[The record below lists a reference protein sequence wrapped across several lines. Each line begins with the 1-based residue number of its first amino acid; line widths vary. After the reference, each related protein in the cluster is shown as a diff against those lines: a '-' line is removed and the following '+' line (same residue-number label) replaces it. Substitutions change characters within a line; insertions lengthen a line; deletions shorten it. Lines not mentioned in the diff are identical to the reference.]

1 MKLTLD
7 EIVTLTGGTLVR
19 PGSATLITGL
29 ASLDEACAE
38 DVSFL
43 GNEKYY
49 KEFLQTAA
57 AVVLIP
63 PDVPEQPAESAL
75 IEVANPSLA
84 FGEMVKHFVK
94 KRQAFTPGVHPA
106 AHVADNVTFD
116 PSQVCIKPGA
126 VVESGAHIGAGTEIG
141 PGAVVGTDVRIGE
154 DCTLYANVTVREGCI
169 IGNRVT
175 LHSGCVI
182 GSDGYGYE
190 LVDGRHQKIDQVGIV
205 LLEDDVEI
213 GANSTV
219 DRARFGKTLIGEGT
233 KVDNLVQIGHN
244 AQVGKHCLAVAQCG
258 ISGSTHLGDYVTMA
272 AKSGCVGH
280 IKIGDH
286 AVLTAKAAAMGDLEG
301 GQVYMGMPARPMR
314 ETLKSKARIA
324 RLPKLMAEVKEMRRK
339 LDQLNPAS

>member
-7 EIVTLTGGTLVR
+7 DIVSLTAGTLVR
-19 PGSATLITGL
+19 PGSATVITGL
-29 ASLDEACAE
+29 ASLDEAGSE

-49 KEFLQTAA
+49 KDFLQTDA

-63 PDVPEQPAESAL
+63 PGVPEHPSDSAL

-84 FGEMVKHFVK
+84 FGEMVKHFVDK
-94 KRQAFTPGVHPA
+94 HHRFTPGVHPG
-106 AHVADNVTFD
+106 AHVAADAIFD
-116 PSQVCIKPGA
+116 PELVSIKAGA
-126 VVESGAHIGAGTEIG
+126 VVEAGARIGNGSEIG
-141 PGAVVGTDVRIGE
+141 SGTVVGENVNIGE
-154 DCTLYANVTVREGCI
+154 DCRLYANVTVREGCI
-169 IGNRVT
+169 IGHRVI
-175 LHSGCVI
+175 LHSGCII

-233 KVDNLVQIGHN
+233 KIDNLVQIGHN
-244 AQVGKHCLAVAQCG
+244 AKIGKHCLVVAQSG
-258 ISGSTHLGDYVTMA
+258 ISGSAHLGDYVTLA

-286 AVLTAKAAAMGDLEG
+286 AVLTAKAAGMSDLEG
-301 GQVYMGMPARPMR
+301 GQVYMGMPARPLR
-314 ETLKSKARIA
+314 EALKSKARVA
-324 RLPKLMAEVKEMRRK
+324 RLPKLIAEVKELRRQLDK
-339 LDQLNPAS
+339 LDPSS

>member
-7 EIVTLTGGTLVR
+7 EIVSLTGGKLVR
-19 PGSATLITGL
+19 TGSEKMITGL
-29 ASLDEACAE
+29 ASLDEAGSE

-49 KEFLQTAA
+49 QDFLQTAA

-63 PDVPEQPAESAL
+63 PDVPEHPPESAL
-75 IEVANPSLA
+75 VEVANPSLA
-84 FGEMVKHFVK
+84 FGEMVTHFVK
-94 KRQAFTPGVHPA
+94 RSRQFTPGVHPG
-106 AHVADNVTFD
+106 AHVAGDVTFD
-116 PSQVCIKPGA
+116 PACVSIKAGA
-126 VVESGAHIGAGTEIG
+126 VVESGASIGDGTEIG
-141 PGAVVGTDVRIGE
+141 SGAVVGENVSIGE
-154 DCTLYANVTVREGCI
+154 NCTLYANATVREGCI
-169 IGNRVT
+169 IGNRVI
-175 LHSGCVI
+175 LHAGSVI

-190 LVDGRHQKIDQVGIV
+190 LVDGRHKKIDQVGIV

-244 AQVGKHCLAVAQCG
+244 ARIGKHCLAVAQCG
-258 ISGSTHLGDYVTMA
+258 ISGSAHLGDYVTLA

-286 AVLTAKAAAMGDLEG
+286 AVLAAQAAGMSDLEG
-301 GQVYMGMPARPMR
+301 GKVYMGMPARPIR
-314 ETLKSKARIA
+314 ETLKSRARVA
-324 RLPKLMAEVKEMRRK
+324 RLPKLIAEVKALRLQ
-339 LDQLNPAS
+339 LDNLDPSS